1 MLTNLKIQ
9 NYALIRDLEIELGP
23 GLTIVTG
30 ETGAG
35 KSIMLGAMALML
47 GGRADGKTAGNG
59 RKTIVEGVFTVS
71 DHAAEFLKQN
81 DIEAEGEELILRRE
95 ISASGRSRG
104 FINDTPVS
112 LKTLEEAG
120 DLLIDIHSQH
130 QNHTLTDPAAQI
142 RIIDCFSNNDKEREA
157 YRKAYLDFVAAE
169 KALRTARDEAARS
182 RQNEEF
188 LRFQLEYLDK
198 LKPKAGELAVLERRL
213 EMLSSAEEISER
225 INGARDLLLEGEDSA
240 IEKIASARSLLEGVN
255 WDLFSD
261 LSADDASLLQRFES
275 AYLELRDAAESLEGI
290 ADKVNADPR
299 ALEKTEGRI
308 GKLYDAQARFKVT
321 EEKELIEIYDNLR
334 KQLGSLETIGEDI
347 EALAAKVKETG
358 TILKAA
364 AAALTESRRKG
375 ADFFAAR
382 LAETARPLGLKNL
395 KVGVSVAKAR
405 LSLSG
410 GDAVEILC
418 SFNKNQDLVPL
429 ASTASGGEL
438 SRLMLSIKTLTAEY
452 IGLPSIIFDEVDT
465 GVSGETADRM
475 GAMMADL
482 GKVIQVVSITHL
494 PQVAAKGDVHFKV
507 GKHDEEETTV
517 TTVVQLS
524 EEERVHE
531 IARMLAGAEV
541 NAAALMNARSLM
553 GVETK

>member
-9 NYALIRDLEIELGP
+9 NYALIRDLEIEFGP

-47 GGRADGKTAGNG
+47 GGRADSKTAGNG
-59 RKTIVEGVFTVS
+59 KKTVVEGIFTAPARMA
-71 DHAAEFLKQN
+71 DFLKQN
-81 DIEAEGEELILRRE
+81 DIEAEGNELILRRE

-112 LKTLEEAG
+112 LKILEEAG
-120 DLLIDIHSQH
+120 DQLIDIHSQH
-130 QNHTLTDPAAQI
+130 QNSTLTDPAAQI
-142 RIIDCFSNNDKEREA
+142 RIIDCFSNNEKEREA
-157 YRKAYLDFVAAE
+157 YRSAYLDFVAAE
-169 KALRTARDEAARS
+169 KALRTARDTAARS

-213 EMLSSAEEISER
+213 EMLSSAGEISER

-240 IEKIASARSLLEGVN
+240 IDKIASARSLLEGVN
-255 WDLFSD
+255 WELLSD
-261 LSADDASLLQRFES
+261 LSDDDSNLLQRFES

-290 ADKVNADPR
+290 AEKVNADPR
-299 ALEKTEGRI
+299 ALEKTESRI
-308 GKLYDAQARFKVT
+308 SKLYEAQARFKVT
-321 EEKELIEIYDNLR
+321 EESELLAIYADLR
-334 KQLGSLETIGEDI
+334 NQLNSLETISEDM
-347 EALAAKVKETG
+347 EALSAKVKETG
-358 TILKAA
+358 TTLKAA
-364 AAALTESRRKG
+364 ATALTESRRKG
-375 ADFFAAR
+375 ADFFAAK

-395 KVGVSVAKAR
+395 KVGVSVTKAR

-418 SFNKNQDLVPL
+418 SFNKNQELVPL

-452 IGLPSIIFDEVDT
+452 LGLPSIIFDEVDT

-494 PQVAAKGDVHFKV
+494 PQVAAKGGVHFKV

-517 TTVVQLS
+517 TTIVRLS
-524 EEERVHE
+524 EEERIHE
-531 IARMLAGAEV
+531 IARMLAGAEI
-541 NAAALMNARSLM
+541 NSAALMNARSLL
-553 GVETK
+553 GVEK

>member
-59 RKTIVEGVFTVS
+59 KKTVVEGTFTAPERLN
-71 DHAAEFLKQN
+71 DFLTRN
-81 DIEAEGEELILRRE
+81 DIDSEGEELILRRE

-104 FINDTPVS
+104 FINDTPVG
-112 LKTLEEAG
+112 LKVLEEAG

-130 QNHTLTDPAAQI
+130 QNHALTDPAAQI
-142 RIIDCFSNNDKEREA
+142 KIIDCFSNNEKEREA

-169 KALRTARDEAARS
+169 KSLRAARDSEARS

-213 EMLSSAEEISER
+213 EMLSSAGEISER
-225 INGARDLLLEGEDSA
+225 INGARDLLLEGDDSA
-240 IEKIASARSLLEGVN
+240 IEKISSARSLLEGVN
-255 WDLFSD
+255 WELFSD
-261 LSADDASLLQRFES
+261 LSEEDAGLLQRFES

-290 ADKVNADPR
+290 AERVNADPK
-299 ALEKTEGRI
+299 ALEKTESRI

-321 EEKELIEIYDNLR
+321 EESELLAIYSDLR
-334 KQLGSLETIGEDI
+334 NQLNSLETIGEDI
-347 EALAAKVKETG
+347 EALAARVKETG
-358 TILKAA
+358 AILKAA
-364 AAALTESRRKG
+364 SAALTATRRKG
-375 ADFFAAR
+375 ADFFAVR

-395 KVGVSVAKAR
+395 KVGVSVTKAR
-405 LSLSG
+405 LGISG

-418 SFNKNQDLVPL
+418 SFNKNQELVPL

-452 IGLPSIIFDEVDT
+452 LGMPTIIFDEVDT

-494 PQVAAKGDVHFKV
+494 PQVAAKGNMHFKV

-517 TTVVQLS
+517 TTVVRLS
-524 EEERVHE
+524 EEERIRE
-531 IARMLAGAEV
+531 IARMLAGAEI
-541 NAAALMNARSLM
+541 NGAALMNARSLM
-553 GVETK
+553 GVEK